1 MNSISG
7 WIGRFFI
14 RRTPY
19 AVATPLGWSDGV
31 YAKIARS
38 EAFDESLSVRS
49 VRRHQ
54 ELLTFSKS
62 ISAACPDS
70 VTTQQ
75 DVFVRSLSHAN
86 AAINLSTLL
95 NWSRRPPRISVTTRM
110 IAPPPTRPHKMF
122 SSFGPQRPIGP
133 SYWIEGTM
141 WQKSHLRDFGSW
153 APIQVCSLCRAARF
167 CTWRGALH
175 SGFPAPGI
183 RIDEGSNIRLAFSKE
198 LQKRMDELVDGF
210 LDLGPQDLRLRKKYP
225 QTLLSMSITGWNC
238 SGKNLCRDF
247 VEWAIN

>member
-1 MNSISG
+1 MNSI
-7 WIGRFFI
+7 
-14 RRTPY
+14 
-19 AVATPLGWSDGV
+19 
-31 YAKIARS
+31 
-38 EAFDESLSVRS
+38 
-49 VRRHQ
+49 
-54 ELLTFSKS
+54 
-62 ISAACPDS
+62 
-70 VTTQQ
+70 TTRQ

-95 NWSRRPPRISVTTRM
+95 NWSRHPLRISATTRM
-110 IAPPPTRPHKMF
+110 IAPPANA
-122 SSFGPQRPIGP
+122 SPQDVLF
-133 SYWIEGTM
+133 
-141 WQKSHLRDFGSW
+141 LRAKTANRTFVLDRRYHVAKKATFVISGLG

-183 RIDEGSNIRLAFSKE
+183 RIDEDSNIRLAFSKE
-198 LQKRMDELVDGF
+198 LQKRMDVLVDGF

-225 QTLLSMSITGWNC
+225 QTLLSMSITGSNG

>member
-1 MNSISG
+1 MNSIPG

-49 VRRHQ
+49 VRRYQ
-54 ELLTFSKS
+54 ERLTFSKS
-62 ISAACPDS
+62 ISAACRDS

-75 DVFVRSLSHAN
+75 DVFVRGLSHAN

-95 NWSRRPPRISVTTRM
+95 NWSRRPLRISVTTRM
-110 IAPPPTRPHKMF
+110 IAPRPTRPHKMF

-141 WQKSHLRDFGSW
+141 WQKSHLRDFGPW
-153 APIQVCSLCRAARF
+153 GPDTGLQSLSSSPFLYMARRFAFRVSCARDKNRRRLEHPPCFFEGTTETHGRAR
-167 CTWRGALH
+167 R
-175 SGFPAPGI
+175 
-183 RIDEGSNIRLAFSKE
+183 RL
-198 LQKRMDELVDGF
+198 
-210 LDLGPQDLRLRKKYP
+210 P
-225 QTLLSMSITGWNC
+225 
-238 SGKNLCRDF
+238 
-247 VEWAIN
+247 